1 MPQHGP
7 DKGVPGKAAHQN
19 NWVIA
24 GLVIGALVTGA
35 AALGLMA
42 GQSASPETALA
53 RAQSP
58 APAGGQLAHAATAAA
73 AAPAGPFRSKWTGS
87 KQARWARDGSKTIA
101 FELEAE
107 KDIAVWMKRVRP
119 FLAIRCLYHNTEVMV
134 LPDSAASIEPNDRH
148 TVRVGFDGGADAQ
161 QLWFG
166 SDDHQALFAP
176 DGAAFANQI
185 ATARTM
191 RFGFTPYNAKP
202 VVIEFDVRGFDDLI
216 GLVAKTCAAKPARNP
231 RGK

>member
-7 DKGVPGKAAHQN
+7 DRREPGQGARQN
-19 NWVIA
+19 ALVIA
-24 GLVIGALVTGA
+24 ALVVGALISGA

-42 GQSASPETALA
+42 GQSALPETAQP
-53 RAQSP
+53 RAQSQ
-58 APAGGQLAHAATAAA
+58 APTTGLSHAAA
-73 AAPAGPFRSKWTGS
+73 AASLAAPFKSKWTGS
-87 KQARWARDGSKTIA
+87 KQPRWARDGSKTIA
-101 FELEAE
+101 FELQAE

-119 FLAIRCLYHNTEVMV
+119 FLAIRCLYHTTEVMV

-176 DGAAFANQI
+176 DGAAFTTQI
-185 ATARTM
+185 AAARTM

-202 VVIEFDVRGFDDLI
+202 VTVEFDVRGFDELI
-216 GLVAKTCAAKPARNP
+216 GLVAKTCGAKPTRTP
-231 RGK
+231 RGR

>member
-1 MPQHGP
+1 MPQFGP
-7 DKGVPGKAAHQN
+7 SKSVPGKAAHQKT
-19 NWVIA
+19 WVIA
-24 GLVIGALVTGA
+24 ALVGA
-35 AALGLMA
+35 ALLSGVAALGLIA
-42 GQSASPETALA
+42 GQSTSSENARVPSPSSSPFA
-53 RAQSP
+53 RTT
-58 APAGGQLAHAATAAA
+58 TAAV
-73 AAPAGPFRSKWTGS
+73 APVGPFRSKWIGS
-87 KQARWARDGSKTIA
+87 KQPRWARDGSKTIS

-107 KDIAVWMKRVRP
+107 RDIAVWMKSVRP
-119 FLAIRCLYHNTEVMV
+119 YLGVRCFHHNTEVMV

-148 TVRVGFDGGADAQ
+148 TVRVGFDGGADVQ

-185 ATARTM
+185 ATARTL

-216 GLVAKTCAAKPARNP
+216 GLVAKTCAA
-231 RGK
+231 

>member
-1 MPQHGP
+1 MPQRGP
-7 DKGVPGKAAHQN
+7 DKGVLGKGAPHN

-24 GLVIGALVTGA
+24 GLVIGALVSGA

-42 GQSASPETALA
+42 GQSASPETAQA
-53 RAQSP
+53 RAP
-58 APAGGQLAHAATAAA
+58 IQLAHAATAASV
-73 AAPAGPFRSKWTGS
+73 APSGPFRSKWTGS

-119 FLAIRCLYHNTEVMV
+119 LLAIRCLYHNTEVMV

-231 RGK
+231 RAK

>member
-1 MPQHGP
+1 MLQHRP
-7 DKGVPGKAAHQN
+7 DTSEPGKAARQN

-42 GQSASPETALA
+42 GQSTSPDIGQPRAS
-53 RAQSP
+53 S
-58 APAGGQLAHAATAAA
+58 PAGGQLAHATGASV
-73 AAPAGPFRSKWTGS
+73 APNGPFRSKWIGS
-87 KQARWARDGSKTIA
+87 KQTRWARDGSKTIA

-107 KDIAVWMKRVRP
+107 KDVAVWMKRVRP
-119 FLAIRCLYHNTEVMV
+119 LLAIRCLYHTTEVMV

-148 TVRVGFDGGADAQ
+148 TVRVGFDGGADVQ
-161 QLWFG
+161 QSWFG

-176 DGAAFANQI
+176 DGAGFANQI

-202 VVIEFDVRGFDDLI
+202 VVVEFDVRGFDDLI
-216 GLVAKTCAAKPARNP
+216 SLVAKTCAGKPARTP

>member
-7 DKGVPGKAAHQN
+7 DKGVPGTAAHQN

-42 GQSASPETALA
+42 GQSASPETAQA
-53 RAQSP
+53 P
-58 APAGGQLAHAATAAA
+58 APIQLAHAATAASV
-73 AAPAGPFRSKWTGS
+73 APSGPFRSKWTGS

-119 FLAIRCLYHNTEVMV
+119 LLAIRCLYHTTEVMV

-176 DGAAFANQI
+176 EGAAFANQI

-216 GLVAKTCAAKPARNP
+216 GLVAKTCAAKPARTP

>member
-1 MPQHGP
+1 MPQRGP
-7 DKGVPGKAAHQN
+7 DKGVLGNGAPHN
-19 NWVIA
+19 NRVIA
-24 GLVIGALVTGA
+24 GLVIGALVSGA

-42 GQSASPETALA
+42 GQSASPETAQA
-53 RAQSP
+53 P
-58 APAGGQLAHAATAAA
+58 APIKLAHAATAASV
-73 AAPAGPFRSKWTGS
+73 APSGPFRSKWTGS

-119 FLAIRCLYHNTEVMV
+119 LLAIRCLYHTTEVMV

-176 DGAAFANQI
+176 DGSAFANQI

-216 GLVAKTCAAKPARNP
+216 GLVAKTCAAKPARTP

>member
-1 MPQHGP
+1 MSTRGP
-7 DKGVPGKAAHQN
+7 ENGVPNKGVHQN
-19 NWVIA
+19 HWVMA
-24 GLVIGALVTGA
+24 ALVVGALVTGA

-42 GQSASPETALA
+42 GQSAAPETVQP

-58 APAGGQLAHAATAAA
+58 APAGGQLAHAAASAASN
-73 AAPAGPFRSKWTGS
+73 GPFRSKWTGS
-87 KQARWARDGSKTIA
+87 KQPRWARDGSKTIA

-119 FLAIRCLYHNTEVMV
+119 YLAVRCLYHNTEVMV
-134 LPDSAASIEPNDRH
+134 MPDSAASIEPNDRH
-148 TVRVGFDGGADAQ
+148 TVRVSFDDGPEVQ

-166 SDDHQALFAP
+166 SDDHQALFTP
-176 DGAAFANQI
+176 DGAGLANQI

-216 GLVAKTCAAKPARNP
+216 GVVAKTCASKPVRNP

>member
-1 MPQHGP
+1 MSLN
-7 DKGVPGKAAHQN
+7 ATL
-19 NWVIA
+19 IA
-24 GLVIGALVTGA
+24 QLVVFLI
-35 AALGLMA
+35 LGLMA

-58 APAGGQLAHAATAAA
+58 APTGGQLAHAATAAA
-73 AAPAGPFRSKWTGS
+73 PTGPFRSKWTGS

-148 TVRVGFDGGADAQ
+148 TVRVGFDAGTDVQ

-176 DGAAFANQI
+176 DGAAFASQI

-202 VVIEFDVRGFDDLI
+202 VVIEFDVRGFEDLI
-216 GLVAKTCAAKPARNP
+216 GVVAKTCAAKPARNP
-231 RGK
+231 RAK

>member
-1 MPQHGP
+1 MPQRGP
-7 DKGVPGKAAHQN
+7 DKGVLGNGAPQH

-24 GLVIGALVTGA
+24 GLVIGALVSGA

-42 GQSASPETALA
+42 GQSASPEN
-53 RAQSP
+53 AQAP
-58 APAGGQLAHAATAAA
+58 APSQLAHAATAGSV
-73 AAPAGPFRSKWTGS
+73 APSGPFRSKWTGS

-119 FLAIRCLYHNTEVMV
+119 LLAIRCLYHTTEVMV

-216 GLVAKTCAAKPARNP
+216 GLGAKTCAAKPARTA